1 MKNNLLKKC
10 LFLLFLAI
18 IILIVVFIMAKYDV
32 EGEKRL
38 PFSISKILIVST
50 VNGQANDDNENIW
63 NINIEQVND
72 IYMYVEKTSESEE
85 IIKEIKLENFVIN
98 QKPQIGDL
106 NLLRPTGELSNLYAQ
121 SSQNYINEGITYL
134 GGVIDDMK
142 TLEISN
148 TGGILGFRFALKNI
162 GTYISNENEEI
173 NYDGRLLDKLGIS
186 IDSIKFNVSFDIII
200 TTNKDVNYKGT
211 INLEMPVETIITE
224 GNSSKEITDFSDVV
238 FKRVKN

>member
-18 IILIVVFIMAKYDV
+18 IILIVIFIMAKYDV

-38 PFSISKILIVST
+38 PFTISKILIVST

-72 IYMYVEKTSESEE
+72 IYMYVDKTSESEE
-85 IIKEIKLENFVIN
+85 IIKEIKLENFIIN

-238 FKRVKN
+238 FKRV

>member
-38 PFSISKILIVST
+38 PFTISKILIVST

-72 IYMYVEKTSESEE
+72 IYMYVDKTSESEE

-238 FKRVKN
+238 FKRV

>member
-72 IYMYVEKTSESEE
+72 IYMYVDKTSESEE
-85 IIKEIKLENFVIN
+85 IIKEIKLENFIIN

-238 FKRVKN
+238 FKRV

>member
-18 IILIVVFIMAKYDV
+18 IILIVIFIMAKYDV

-38 PFSISKILIVST
+38 PFTISKILIVST

-72 IYMYVEKTSESEE
+72 IYMYVDKTSESEE
-85 IIKEIKLENFVIN
+85 IIKEIKLENFIIN

-238 FKRVKN
+238 FKRVKD

>member
-38 PFSISKILIVST
+38 PFTISKILIVST

-72 IYMYVEKTSESEE
+72 IYMYVDKTSESEE
-85 IIKEIKLENFVIN
+85 IIKEIKLENFIIN

-238 FKRVKN
+238 FKRV